1 MSIFSQLPNDLI
13 MRIIRETKSSINFK
27 EDHED
32 KFKRCLHDV
41 MYVNYYY
48 GVDEDLSCRDN
59 FNDKP
64 TDVLNYNDMINHLRE
79 GVDLIDDDDFN
90 LEEHKDNYDKD
101 GLDGYNSHRDFMYQL
116 NNDY

>member
-1 MSIFSQLPNDLI
+1 MSIFSQLPNQLI
-13 MRIIRETKSSINFK
+13 MRIIRETKSAIHFK

-48 GVDEDLSCRDN
+48 NDHGTSCRDN

-79 GVDLIDDDDFN
+79 GGDLTDDDDDFN
-90 LEEHKDNYDKD
+90 LEEYKENYDKD
-101 GLDGYNSHRDFMYQL
+101 DEEHKDFMYQL